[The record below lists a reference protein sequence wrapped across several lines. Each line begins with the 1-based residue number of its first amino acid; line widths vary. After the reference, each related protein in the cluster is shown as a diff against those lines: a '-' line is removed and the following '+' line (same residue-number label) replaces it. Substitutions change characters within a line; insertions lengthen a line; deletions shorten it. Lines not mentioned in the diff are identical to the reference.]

1 MKKLRLSTVATAL
14 CLLCMSMGFPNLEEE
29 GKEKDKC
36 SKKKA
41 RTTDVRTVGLG
52 CSRHVSLAEEATQE
66 DVQTPVRA
74 TCAAKTTC
82 GITPNI

>member
-36 SKKKA
+36 SKKKT
-41 RTTDVRTVGLG
+41 RTTDVRTVALMS
-52 CSRHVSLAEEATQE
+52 CSRQVSLAEQE
-66 DVQTPVRA
+66 SQMPAQA
-74 TCAAKTTC
+74 TCAAQTTDQV
-82 GITPNI
+82 TPNI

>member
-1 MKKLRLSTVATAL
+1 MKTLRLSTVATAL

-41 RTTDVRTVGLG
+41 RTTDVRTVALMS
-52 CSRHVSLAEEATQE
+52 CSRQVGLAEKESQVP
-66 DVQTPVRA
+66 VQA
-74 TCAAKTTC
+74 TCAAKTT
-82 GITPNI
+82 GEVAPNI